1 MGSGLIEA
9 INCIMVSLYRER
21 TVKYMMQSM
30 SRVAHCIDNGLMEG
44 FWGILKRERYYGKRF
59 TSKQELVQMIR
70 DYIYYY
76 NTQRVQR
83 NLGVVTPMEK
93 YRMAF
98 AA

>member
-1 MGSGLIEA
+1 MPP
-9 INCIMVSLYRER
+9 
-21 TVKYMMQSM
+21 
-30 SRVAHCIDNGLMEG
+30 SRKFLQKFTHHRRLIDNGPMEG

-59 TSKQELVQMIR
+59 TSKQELIRMIQ

-93 YRMAF
+93 YQMAF

>member
-9 INCIMVSLYRER
+9 INCIMVSLYRKR

-30 SRVAHCIDNGLMEG
+30 HCIYNGLMEG

-59 TSKQELVQMIR
+59 TSKQELVQKIR

>member
-9 INCIMVSLYRER
+9 INCIMVPLYRKR

-30 SRVAHCIDNGLMEG
+30 SRVAH
-44 FWGILKRERYYGKRF
+44 WGILKRERYYGKRF

>member
-1 MGSGLIEA
+1 M
-9 INCIMVSLYRER
+9 
-21 TVKYMMQSM
+21 
-30 SRVAHCIDNGLMEG
+30 
-44 FWGILKRERYYGKRF
+44 KRERYYGKRV
-59 TSKQELVQMIR
+59 TSKQELVRMIQ

-93 YRMAF
+93 YQMAL

>member
-1 MGSGLIEA
+1 
-9 INCIMVSLYRER
+9 
-21 TVKYMMQSM
+21 
-30 SRVAHCIDNGLMEG
+30 MEG
-44 FWGILKRERYYGKRF
+44 FRGILKRERYYGKRF
-59 TSKQELVQMIR
+59 TSKQELVQKIR

-93 YRMAF
+93 HQMIF